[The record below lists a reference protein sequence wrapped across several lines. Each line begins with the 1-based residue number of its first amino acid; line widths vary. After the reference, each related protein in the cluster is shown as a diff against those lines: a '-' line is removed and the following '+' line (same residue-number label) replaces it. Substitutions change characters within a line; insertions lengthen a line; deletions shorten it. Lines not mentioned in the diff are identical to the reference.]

1 MQFLDLQRHE
11 VPCQMKTIGESFI
24 SIGMKT
30 GMMRH
35 MYDKSLGR
43 AKLSA
48 QFDSIIYRLMGGMRL
63 KPQSVDNQQP

>member
-1 MQFLDLQRHE
+1 
-11 VPCQMKTIGESFI
+11 MKTLGESFI

-35 MYDKSLGR
+35 MYDISLGR

-63 KPQSVDNQQP
+63 MSQPIHNQQL